1 MVDVSYTINDLF
13 KMALEELGVQDT
25 GQPVAAEDA
34 NVLKNRW
41 PSVQADLNI
50 RDVGYFDLNDIAQGT
65 LLPLA
70 QVLAYNSYNAF
81 SITDPIQ
88 IAKMEKIGGK
98 DGEAER
104 TLKNLVRLRRS
115 RQTLRTEQFN
125 RFRYRRYG
133 YSIALAIGLSANLL
147 WLLTNVH

>member
-1 MVDVSYTINDLF
+1 MAEADYTINDLF
-13 KMALEELGVQDT
+13 KMTLEELGVQDT

-34 NVLKNRW
+34 QVLKDRW
-41 PSVQADLNI
+41 PSVQSDLNI
-50 RDVGYFDLNDIAQGT
+50 RDVGYFDINEIQQGA

-70 QVLAYNSYNAF
+70 QILAYNSYSAF
-81 SITDPIQ
+81 SLSDANSVAILER
-88 IAKMEKIGGK
+88 KGGK

-104 TLKNLVRLRRS
+104 TLKDLVRLRRS

-133 YSIALAIGLSANLL
+133 Y
-147 WLLTNVH
+147 